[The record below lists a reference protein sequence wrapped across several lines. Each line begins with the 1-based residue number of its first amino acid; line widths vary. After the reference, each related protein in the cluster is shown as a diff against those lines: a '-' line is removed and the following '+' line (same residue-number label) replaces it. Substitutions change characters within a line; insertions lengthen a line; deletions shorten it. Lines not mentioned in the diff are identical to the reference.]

1 MGRVLLLQAQPLQE
15 VRVRRALGFC
25 DFREKPGCADAQMPL
40 LVSFEDLLSWVLNE
54 DVAEPRQGHSELA
67 SNCADV
73 CGFSLLLQTLRQ
85 RRPAAGQGARP
96 ASGGRGADHRA

>member
-1 MGRVLLLQAQPLQE
+1 MKQVQL
-15 VRVRRALGFC
+15 
-25 DFREKPGCADAQMPL
+25 PL
-40 LVSFEDLLSWVLNE
+40 LVSFEDLLSWVLNA

-85 RRPAAGQGARP
+85 HRPAAGQGAHP
-96 ASGGRGADHRA
+96 ASRGRGADHRA